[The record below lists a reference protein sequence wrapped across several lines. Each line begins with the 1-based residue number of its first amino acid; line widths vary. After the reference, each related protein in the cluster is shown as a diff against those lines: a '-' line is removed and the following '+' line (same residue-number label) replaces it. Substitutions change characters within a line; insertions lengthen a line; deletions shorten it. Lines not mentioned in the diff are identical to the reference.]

1 MIEIRTFEGD
11 GEEAHRVTYS
21 VWSSAFGGKTPIPIW
36 SPEFFD
42 WALLAGRPEAN
53 HYLIGVYKGA
63 QLVGTLFA
71 EEFTFRVRG
80 ELMRG
85 SGGSWLSVSK
95 ECKGHF
101 AAKRMWDEL
110 VKRHLEREAR
120 FMLGW
125 TYRSSA
131 ALDGHFFW
139 TKSSTMET
147 IDKIGHWVRV
157 LDHKAVAQWEPER
170 FQAMLASAAGLVQEP
185 PSLTVDVEGIRD
197 YVESD
202 LPACAQLLEEHSRTL
217 DLTIAWTPE
226 RLARQLKY
234 KNMPRTLVAER
245 DGKVAGFINYYPI
258 EMLGRHPLRAALID
272 LFVAGLL
279 DAATQARLL
288 AVALARMRE
297 EGVAFTLLLRLRH
310 LRVWPLLSR
319 GFVPL
324 PPQVTFICM
333 YPEGHR
339 FLGRMRRY
347 DIPPR

>member
-11 GEEAHRVTYS
+11 GAEADRVTYS
-21 VWSSAFGGKTPIPIW
+21 VWCSAFGGKTPIPIW

-53 HYLIGVYKGA
+53 HYLIGAYKGA

-71 EEFTFRVRG
+71 EEFMFRVRG
-80 ELMRG
+80 ELIRG
-85 SGGSWLSVSK
+85 SGGSWLSVSR
-95 ECKGHF
+95 ECKGQF
-101 AAKRMWDEL
+101 AAKRMWDAL
-110 VKRHLEREAR
+110 AKRHLEREAQ

-131 ALDGHFFW
+131 ALDGHLFW
-139 TKSSTMET
+139 NKFSTMET
-147 IDKIGHWVRV
+147 IDEIGHWVRV

-170 FQAMLASAAGLVQEP
+170 FQAMLASAAGLVQGP
-185 PSLTVDVEGIRD
+185 PSLTVDMTGIRD

-202 LPACAQLLEEHSRTL
+202 LPACQQLVDDQGRTL
-217 DLTIAWTPE
+217 DLSIAWTPE

-234 KNMPRTLVAER
+234 KDMPRTLVAER

-258 EMLGRHPLRAALID
+258 EMMGRHPLRAALID
-272 LFVAGLL
+272 LFVAGSL
-279 DAATQARLL
+279 DTGTQARLL

-297 EGVAFTLLLRLRH
+297 GGVAFTLLLRLRH
-310 LRVWPLLSR
+310 LRAWPLLSK

-324 PPQVTFICM
+324 PPQVTFIAI
-333 YPEGHR
+333 YPGGQR
-339 FLGRMRRY
+339 FLGRMRRH